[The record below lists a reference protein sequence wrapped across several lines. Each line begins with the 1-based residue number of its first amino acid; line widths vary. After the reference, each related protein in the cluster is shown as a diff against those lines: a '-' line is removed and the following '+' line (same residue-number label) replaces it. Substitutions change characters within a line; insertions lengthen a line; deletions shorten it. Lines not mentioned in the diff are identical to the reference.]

1 MAGNMVQILSLLN
14 TQMEKPGLF
23 GLFHI
28 LSLVVMVGI
37 IVGLFFLFKKNQEK
51 TAKCRSPY
59 FFNYLYCFLKF

>member
-37 IVGLFFLFKKNQEK
+37 IVGLFFFV
-51 TAKCRSPY
+51 
-59 FFNYLYCFLKF
+59 